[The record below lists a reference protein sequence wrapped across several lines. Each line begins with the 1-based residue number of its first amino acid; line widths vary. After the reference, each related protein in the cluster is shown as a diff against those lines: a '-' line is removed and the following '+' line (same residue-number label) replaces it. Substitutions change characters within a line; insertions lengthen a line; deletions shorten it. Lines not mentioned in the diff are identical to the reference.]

1 MAAVMSS
8 QYWCHQCEQT
18 IVPILGDDLC
28 CPRCNDGFVEELEA
42 PEQRQA
48 EQQEQQSPVE
58 RMDPRFMALL
68 SGGSFRAQLEG
79 SSDERAAR
87 MLVLEQP
94 PVMMQLMHA
103 LGSAMAELHLS
114 EEAEQ
119 EENGGSGVVVVDPM
133 GVPLFMLQGSNTGV
147 STSPLVSGTLGDYFL
162 GQGMEAL
169 LQRLAENDPN
179 HYGTPPAAKEA
190 VEALTVVKITEE
202 HLKCELSSEC
212 AVCKDEFTVGEE
224 TRQLPCKHLYHGD
237 CIFPWL
243 KMHSSCPVCRFQMPS
258 EEGSGKAQS
267 EENTSEGE
275 NGNGGSND
283 GNDGNGWFRISMPF
297 NIIGNLVSS
306 ALRHGNN
313 NNSDQQ
319 GNNGNN
325 EA

>member
-1 MAAVMSS
+1 MSS
-8 QYWCHQCEQT
+8 QYWCHQCNQT
-18 IVPILGDDLC
+18 IVPMLGDDIC
-28 CPRCNDGFVEELEA
+28 CPRCNGGFIEELEA

-48 EQQEQQSPVE
+48 EQQSPIGQ
-58 RMDPRFMALL
+58 MDPRFLALL
-68 SGGSFRAQLEG
+68 SGGGLRAP
-79 SSDERAAR
+79 R
-87 MLVLEQP
+87 MVVMEQP
-94 PVMMQLMHA
+94 PVMMRVMHA

-119 EENGGSGVVVVDPM
+119 EENGGGGGGVVVVDPM
-133 GVPLFMLQGSNTGV
+133 GVPLFMLQGANTGASV
-147 STSPLVSGTLGDYFL
+147 SPLVSGTLGDYFL

-179 HYGTPPAAKEA
+179 RYGTPPAAKEA
-190 VEALTVVKITEE
+190 VEALPVVKITEE

-212 AVCKDEFTVGEE
+212 AVCKEEFTVGEE

-267 EENTSEGE
+267 EESTSEGE

-283 GNDGNGWFRISMPF
+283 GNNSNRWFRISMPF
-297 NIIGNLVSS
+297 NIIGNLVSYV
-306 ALRHGNN
+306 LRHGND
-313 NNSDQQ
+313 NNSNQQ

-325 EA
+325 